1 MELPT
6 EIWKEIVSYN
16 VKETI
21 QDKIRNETDTYKLLH
36 YRSKII
42 NQLDKVV
49 FYKKSSLHKYDII
62 KINSLCCNTSS
73 FAIIMSKEKRDTKD
87 FTIKI
92 INLIKSPINTKYGYF
107 EPKYI
112 SVNWFDAE
120 ISLYYNDVEVIQTKN
135 DIIEHNRKI
144 ANTLKVND
152 IIEYTPFLFIP
163 TRMNRMY
170 YGRVLSRYRTT
181 IKIEFIDDLNYCFD
195 GKKHIDTKQVLKKL
209 EFNKL
214 YDDGLV
220 ELYNLIINRFK
231 KELIDELKLNL
242 NTPPSIIKN
251 SIVKQSIR
259 LAHKRKLN
267 KCLSH
272 LVLYD
277 D

>member
-21 QDKIRNETDTYKLLH
+21 HDKIQNETDTYKLIE
-36 YRSKII
+36 YRSKIFNRI
-42 NQLDKVV
+42 DKLV
-49 FYKKSSLHKYDII
+49 FNKKSSLHKHDII
-62 KINSLCCNTSS
+62 KINNLFCKCSY
-73 FAIIMSKEKRDTKD
+73 FAIIMSKEKRDTKYH
-87 FTIKI
+87 TIKI

-120 ISLYYNDVEVIQTKN
+120 ISLTQNDIEVIQTKN
-135 DIIEHNRKI
+135 DIIENNRKI

-181 IKIEFIDDLNYCFD
+181 IKIEFIDDMNYCLD
-195 GKKHIDTKQVLKKL
+195 GTKNIDTKQVLRKL
-209 EFNKL
+209 DFNKL

-220 ELYNLIINRFK
+220 ELYNLIISRFK

-251 SIVKQSIR
+251 SFVKQSIR
-259 LAHKRKLN
+259 IAHKRKLN
-267 KCLSH
+267 KCLNII
-272 LVLYD
+272 LVNV
-277 D
+277 

>member
-21 QDKIRNETDTYKLLH
+21 HDKIQNETDTYKLIE
-36 YRSKII
+36 YRSII
-42 NQLDKVV
+42 FNRINNLV
-49 FYKKSSLHKYDII
+49 FNKKSSLHKYDII
-62 KINSLCCNTSS
+62 KINNLCCKCSY

-87 FTIKI
+87 YTIKI
-92 INLIKSPINTKYGYF
+92 INLIKSHINTKYGYF

-120 ISLYYNDVEVIQTKN
+120 ISLTQNDVKVIQTKN

-163 TRMNRMY
+163 TRTNKMY

-181 IKIEFIDDLNYCFD
+181 IKIEFIDDMNYCFD
-195 GKKHIDTKQVLKKL
+195 GKKQIDTKQVLRKL

-220 ELYNLIINRFK
+220 EFYNLIINRFK

-251 SIVKQSIR
+251 SFVKQSIR

-272 LVLYD
+272 LVFYD